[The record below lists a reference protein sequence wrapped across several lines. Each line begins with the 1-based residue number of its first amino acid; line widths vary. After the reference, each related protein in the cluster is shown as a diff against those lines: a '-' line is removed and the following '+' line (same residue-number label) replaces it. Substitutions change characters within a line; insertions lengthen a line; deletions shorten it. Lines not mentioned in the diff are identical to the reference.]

1 MALDHEEL
9 TVKLYNTDK
18 QEARIVDLREY
29 VIGAVASSMPP
40 EFPKEA
46 LKAQAICCRTLA
58 VKRMGIFGG
67 SGCKRQ
73 PGFDVCTDSVHCQG
87 FMDIEERQRNW
98 AAAMKNLQK
107 R

>member
-46 LKAQAICCRTLA
+46 LKPRPFVVELWPSNAWESSEA
-58 VKRMGIFGG
+58 VGANG
-67 SGCKRQ
+67 SRALMSALIL
-73 PGFDVCTDSVHCQG
+73 CTAKG
-87 FMDIEERQRNW
+87 LWI
-98 AAAMKNLQK
+98 
-107 R
+107 

>member
-1 MALDHEEL
+1 
-9 TVKLYNTDK
+9 
-18 QEARIVDLREY
+18 
-29 VIGAVASSMPP
+29 MPP

-73 PGFDVCTDSVHCQG
+73 PGFDVCTDPVHCQG
-87 FMDIEERQRNW
+87 FMDIEERQKIW
-98 AAAMKNLQK
+98 ASRYEEFTEKIRAAVKETSEILWYITTIL
-107 R
+107 